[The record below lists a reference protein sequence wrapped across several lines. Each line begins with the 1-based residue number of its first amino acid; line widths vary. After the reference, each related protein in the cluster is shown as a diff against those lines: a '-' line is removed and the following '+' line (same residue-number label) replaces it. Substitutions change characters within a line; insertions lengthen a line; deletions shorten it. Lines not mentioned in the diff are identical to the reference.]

1 MGWSSKHPLPF
12 NPLFV
17 QSVLLEIF
25 YPDSRGVNVFVG
37 SSKKPD
43 MALKL
48 VWDPRYPK
56 LDLFLVNG
64 CTVVID
70 LVVVSFFC
78 LISPLGREETQRR
91 YPLRSSF

>member
-12 NPLFV
+12 NPLPL

-48 VWDPRYPK
+48 VRDPRYPN

-64 CTVVID
+64 CTLVID
-70 LVVVSFFC
+70 LAVVSFFV
-78 LISPLGREETQRR
+78 
-91 YPLRSSF
+91 